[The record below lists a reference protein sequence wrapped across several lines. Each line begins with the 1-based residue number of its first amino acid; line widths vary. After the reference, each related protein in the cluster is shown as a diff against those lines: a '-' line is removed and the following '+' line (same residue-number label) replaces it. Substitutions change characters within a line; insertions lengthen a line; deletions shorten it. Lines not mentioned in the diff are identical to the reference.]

1 VPLEKKHKPVIVPA
15 SPARRIH
22 KKGMSSERHLSSV
35 AVAFAASL
43 LVQCSGVEDTP
54 APAAG
59 SGAGATG
66 GVSAGMGGATG
77 GTSAGSPAGGTAG
90 SALGGTAGAGAAGA
104 GGGAGN
110 AAGGTSGFAGAGAG
124 GLSGSGGA
132 GAAGAGGAGAG
143 AGGAGAGTSGSGG
156 AAGASGAGGS
166 AGAGAGGSA
175 GTSGS
180 SGSSPIG
187 EFIIGAD
194 ISEVDRQ
201 EKTGTNFV
209 DNGSEQDILAILK
222 ARGFNWIRLR
232 VFVDPRAQGG
242 YSSQG
247 YCDTANTV
255 AMGARVK
262 QAGLGFLLDFHYSD
276 YWADPGKQIKPF
288 AWRNISTIEALATQV
303 QDYTRATIQA
313 FVAGGARPDMVQI
326 GNEITPG
333 MLLHVPNDLN
343 NPDGALTVTMPNGS
357 IDNWPNLGLLLK
369 AGVAGVKEVDST
381 IKIMLH
387 TDRGGSA
394 PSSTSFVEEAIA
406 QDVPFDVFAV
416 SCYVEYQG
424 GPSACSQTLTAV
436 LDANPNATFQVAIA
450 EYAVDATNQASIDDS
465 IRGTNE
471 VVFDLP
477 NERGAGTFFWEPTRY
492 GAWGDGLFTFS
503 GNNAN
508 ATDAYMDYYDQMKV
522 DFAR

>member
-1 VPLEKKHKPVIVPA
+1 MTTEGSHPGGKIRRTVIVPA
-15 SPARRIH
+15 SDARQSHRIR
-22 KKGMSSERHLSSV
+22 MSFSRQVSSLS
-35 AVAFAASL
+35 VAFAASM
-43 LVQCSGVEDTP
+43 LVQCSSTDPPG
-54 APAAG
+54 G
-59 SGAGATG
+59 GAGATG
-66 GVSAGMGGATG
+66 GVAAGTGGATGGSGAGGTAGTTPGGAAGTGGTAGTGGVAGSSVGGGSGLGGGGTGGTAGVGGAGAAGTGGGGAGAGGAGAAGMGGATG
-77 GTSAGSPAGGTAG
+77 GAGS
-90 SALGGTAGAGAAGA
+90 GGTAGA
-104 GGGAGN
+104 
-110 AAGGTSGFAGAGAG
+110 
-124 GLSGSGGA
+124 SGSGGLPF
-132 GAAGAGGAGAG
+132 
-143 AGGAGAGTSGSGG
+143 T
-156 AAGASGAGGS
+156 
-166 AGAGAGGSA
+166 
-175 GTSGS
+175 
-180 SGSSPIG
+180 
-187 EFIIGAD
+187 EFMIGAD
-194 ISEVDRQ
+194 ISEVQRQ
-201 EKTGTNFV
+201 ENTGTNFV
-209 DNGSEQDILAILK
+209 DNGTEQDIFAILK

-242 YSSQG
+242 YSSEG

-255 AMGARVK
+255 LMGARVK

-313 FVAGGARPDMVQI
+313 FVAGGARPDMVQV

-333 MLLHVPNDLN
+333 MLLHVPNDLD
-343 NPDGALTVTMPNGS
+343 NPDGALTVTTPNGS
-357 IDNWPNLGLLLK
+357 IDNWPDLGLLLK
-369 AGVAGVKEVDST
+369 AGVAGVKEVDAT

-387 TDRGGSA
+387 TDRGGSVE
-394 PSSTSFVEEAIA
+394 SSTSFVEDAIA

-436 LDANPNATFQVAIA
+436 LDANPNASFQVAIA
-450 EYAVDATNQASIDDS
+450 EYAVDATSPSTIEVS

-477 NERGAGTFFWEPTRY
+477 NQRGVGTFFWEPTRY

-508 ATDAYMDYYDQMKV
+508 ATDAYMDFYDQMKV